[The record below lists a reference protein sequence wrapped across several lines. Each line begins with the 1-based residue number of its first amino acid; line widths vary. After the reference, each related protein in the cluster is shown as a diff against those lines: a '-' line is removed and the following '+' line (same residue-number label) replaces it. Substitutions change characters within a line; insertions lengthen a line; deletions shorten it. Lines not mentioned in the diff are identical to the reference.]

1 MLYVSLSGF
10 VFSNVDSWN
19 LNSSQ
24 STASVGSTEQRLL
37 CLVIQ
42 Q

>member
-1 MLYVSLSGF
+1 MLYVSLAGF

-24 STASVGSTEQRLL
+24 STASVGSTEQRH
-37 CLVIQ
+37 CCAW
-42 Q
+42 